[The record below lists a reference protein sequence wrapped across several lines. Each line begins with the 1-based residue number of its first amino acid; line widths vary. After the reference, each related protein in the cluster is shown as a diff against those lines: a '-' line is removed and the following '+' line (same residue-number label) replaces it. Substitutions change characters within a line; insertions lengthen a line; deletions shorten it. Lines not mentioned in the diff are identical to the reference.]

1 MPKTLFAVKRS
12 LKRHGAC
19 FTDELEFYRPLS
31 GERIDLAFFDGKGR
45 PPGILAGLCAEDEF
59 HIVAVD
65 RQEPRTLP
73 EVDWGTFVEVRRFAI
88 VTNTV

>member
-12 LKRHGAC
+12 FKGHGAC
-19 FTDELEFYRPLS
+19 FTDELEFYCPLTR
-31 GERIDLAFFDGKGR
+31 ERVDLAFFDGKGR
-45 PPGILAGLCAEDEF
+45 SPGILAGLCAKDEL
-59 HIVAVD
+59 HVITVD
-65 RQEPRTLP
+65 RQEPGALS